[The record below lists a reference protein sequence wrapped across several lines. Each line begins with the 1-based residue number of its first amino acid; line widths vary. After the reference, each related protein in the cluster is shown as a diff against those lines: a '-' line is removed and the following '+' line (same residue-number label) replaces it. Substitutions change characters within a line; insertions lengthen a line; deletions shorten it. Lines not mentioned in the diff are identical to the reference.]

1 MMTAKWTVHPSSE
14 EAAFL
19 LEAAIIYREARNFD
33 AARDILT
40 GVTALF
46 PKHDVPEVIL
56 GTVEFQ
62 AGNLDAAETHYLKAL
77 ELNPRSAFA
86 YAHLGEVCLFRKEK
100 EDARKHLKN
109 SVALDPLGEYGKM
122 ARKLMELTDKVNFA

>member
-1 MMTAKWTVHPSSE
+1 MTVKWTVRPSSE

-19 LEAAIIYREARNFD
+19 LEAAIIYREARNFQ
-33 AARDILT
+33 AARDILE
-40 GVTALF
+40 GVCTLF
-46 PKHDVPEVIL
+46 PKHEVPEIIL

-62 AGNLDAAETHYLKAL
+62 AGNFDAAEEHYTKAL

-86 YAHLGEVCLFRKEK
+86 YAHLGEACLFRKDK
-100 EDARKHLKN
+100 DGARKHLKS

-122 ARKLMELTDKVNFA
+122 ARKLMELTDKVIFA